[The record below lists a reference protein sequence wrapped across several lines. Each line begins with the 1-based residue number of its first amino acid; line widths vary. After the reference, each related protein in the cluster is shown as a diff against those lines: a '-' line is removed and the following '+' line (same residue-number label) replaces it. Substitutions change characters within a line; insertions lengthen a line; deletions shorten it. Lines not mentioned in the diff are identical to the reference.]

1 MTEVQLEAFYEELAG
16 VVATRDTVPSRVV
29 SAAKASYAW
38 RTVDDELAALVYDS
52 ADETVG
58 LVGVRGGSARQLTFS
73 SGAVTIELEVGAGA
87 KGVVGQLMPAQPAS
101 LELRHPDGSLY
112 LAADELGRFDID
124 RVPDGPVS
132 LRCEPVSGGRVA
144 TDWVRF

>member
-1 MTEVQLEAFYEELAG
+1 MSEVQLEEFYEELAG
-16 VVATRDTVPSRVV
+16 LVAIRDTVPKRVV
-29 SAAKASYAW
+29 AAARASFAW

-52 ADETVG
+52 ADEAVA

-73 SGAVTIELEVGAGA
+73 STDVTIELEVGAGS
-87 KGVVGQLMPAQPAS
+87 KGVVGQLMPAQAAA
-101 LELRHPDGSLY
+101 LELRHQDGSVFL
-112 LAADELGRFDID
+112 LADELGRFDID

-132 LRCEPVSGGRVA
+132 LRCEPVSGGRIA